1 MDFIIF
7 IISSVGSV
15 VSSSV
20 LPVLE
25 DMGDT
30 ILNSAIKTLTREL
43 NIGILDHFM
52 SVNFVDSFKDLFI
65 NPINIQ
71 YSADCLNTVEK
82 DEINKK
88 IIEHKHII
96 NLKLDISNPVYF
108 FAGVAITSAVVV
120 FGSNLYLND
129 TISHIVNHYI
139 MGWRR

>member
-15 VSSSV
+15 VVSSV
-20 LPVLE
+20 IPPLE
-25 DMGDT
+25 DMAII

-43 NIGILDHFM
+43 NIAILDTFLSM
-52 SVNFVDSFKDLFI
+52 NYIDLFKDLFI

-96 NLKLDISNPVYF
+96 DMKLGISNPVYF
-108 FAGVAITSAVVV
+108 FAGVAIASAVVV
-120 FGSNLYLND
+120 FGSSQYVND
-129 TISHIVNHYI
+129 TISHIVNHHI
-139 MGWRR
+139 LGWRK